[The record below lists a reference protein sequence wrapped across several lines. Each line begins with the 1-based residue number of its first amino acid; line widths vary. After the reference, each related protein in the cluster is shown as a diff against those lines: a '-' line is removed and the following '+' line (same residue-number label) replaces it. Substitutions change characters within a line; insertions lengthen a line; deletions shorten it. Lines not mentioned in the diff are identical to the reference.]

1 MGQMSGRR
9 RLGANWLLAVLF
21 TSLSLGVCTPLFADD
36 APCCPD
42 LAEEASFSVC
52 CQTGDETS
60 SEVPPGVQGLVPP
73 AVTAAFQI
81 STNPTTHSRLLLAS
95 SDPVP
100 HRSADLQTLLSTFLI

>member
-21 TSLSLGVCTPLFADD
+21 TSISLGVCTPLFADD

-42 LAEEASFSVC
+42 LADEASFSVC

-73 AVTAAFQI
+73 AVTAALQV
-81 STNPTTHSRLLLAS
+81 STNLTTHSHLLLAS
-95 SDPVP
+95 SATIPQ
-100 HRSADLQTLLSTFLI
+100 RSVDLQTLLSTFLI